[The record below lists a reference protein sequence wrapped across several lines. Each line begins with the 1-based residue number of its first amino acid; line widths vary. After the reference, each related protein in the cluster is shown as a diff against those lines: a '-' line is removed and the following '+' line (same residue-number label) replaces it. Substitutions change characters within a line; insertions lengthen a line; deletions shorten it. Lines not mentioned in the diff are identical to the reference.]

1 MKFFKLIFI
10 LIALV
15 VPSHL
20 QAAPALE
27 TARLFFK
34 ELIHVATL
42 QQIETRRAQTRLL
55 IGKHF
60 DFENFYRRAL
70 VDHWESWPAA
80 HRETFDRK
88 FREKFIS
95 HLSKHL
101 GRLDRIAKADVRY
114 RQRLQKNESVVT
126 ATGYLDGK
134 EVIVTLYLV
143 PTTGGWK
150 VCDLD
155 ISGAKLSRNYR
166 GSFNYVLRNSGF
178 TGLLAKLEV
187 F

>member
-1 MKFFKLIFI
+1 MRFFKLIFI

-34 ELIHVATL
+34 ELIQVSTL
-42 QQIETRRAQTRLL
+42 QDVGARRDQTRLL
-55 IGKHF
+55 VMQQF

-70 VDHWESWPAA
+70 VDHWNSWPVA

-101 GRLDRIAKADVRY
+101 GRLDRIAQADVRY

-126 ATGYLDGK
+126 ATGHLDGK

-155 ISGAKLSRNYR
+155 IAGAKLSRNYR

-178 TGLLAKLEV
+178 EGLIAKLEV
-187 F
+187 I